1 MPAEGEFS
9 LTFLFLP
16 VPPRYNPPIGQGFSI
31 AFTIYVS
38 SSKVPFSSFFDPRM
52 SNFSSWDHCLIVSW
66 LIQSC
71 MNCVNKE
78 ISLLPGPGSI
88 EAREIGDGF
97 LKKTNGCEVSS
108 ETDLKQI
115 KRRM

>member
-1 MPAEGEFS
+1 
-9 LTFLFLP
+9 
-16 VPPRYNPPIGQGFSI
+16 
-31 AFTIYVS
+31 
-38 SSKVPFSSFFDPRM
+38 
-52 SNFSSWDHCLIVSW
+52 
-66 LIQSC
+66 

-88 EAREIGDGF
+88 EAMEIGDGF

-115 KRRM
+115 KTSNVIFSTSKNIKEELN